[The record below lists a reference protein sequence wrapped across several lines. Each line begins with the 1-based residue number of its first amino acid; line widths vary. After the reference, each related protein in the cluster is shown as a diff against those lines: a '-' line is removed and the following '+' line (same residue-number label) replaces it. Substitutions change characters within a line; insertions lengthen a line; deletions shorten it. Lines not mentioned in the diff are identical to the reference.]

1 MNRYKLNKYL
11 LLFVLLVLSSSSTF
25 AQDDLLGS
33 LGEEKAPR
41 EFARNAFKSTRVIT
55 AQSIEQLSKGV
66 LDFRILHRFGRVNSG
81 AYEAFGFDQAVMRMA
96 LDYGIT
102 DRLTLGIGRSSNKK
116 EIDGFI
122 KYRPIWQS
130 NDGWPLSVVITSGF
144 VKDGMKWADP
154 TRENY
159 YSSRFSYFH
168 QVLIGRKFSD
178 AFSLQFMPTLV
189 HRNLVL
195 TKADKND
202 IISIGVGT
210 RLKLTNRLA
219 ITAEYFRH
227 VTDLPTGYYDPL
239 SIGFDIET
247 GGHVFQLHFTNSLGM
262 NERSYLVGTEGQ
274 WSKGDIH
281 FGFNISRVFTIS
293 KPKEFRKKKD

>member
-1 MNRYKLNKYL
+1 MNRYQLNKYL
-11 LLFVLLVLSSSSTF
+11 FLFALVILSSSSVF

-33 LGEEKAPR
+33 LGDEKPPR
-41 EFARNAFKSTRVIT
+41 EYARNAFKSTRVIT

-102 DRLTLGIGRSSNKK
+102 DRLTVGIGRSNNKK

-195 TKADKND
+195 TKSDKND

-247 GGHVFQLHFTNSLGM
+247 GGHVFQLVLSNSQTM
-262 NERSYLVGTEGQ
+262 NDVAYYTTASGIKQG
-274 WSKGDIH
+274 KGIF
-281 FGFNISRVFTIS
+281 FGFNMYRVF
-293 KPKEFRKKKD
+293 